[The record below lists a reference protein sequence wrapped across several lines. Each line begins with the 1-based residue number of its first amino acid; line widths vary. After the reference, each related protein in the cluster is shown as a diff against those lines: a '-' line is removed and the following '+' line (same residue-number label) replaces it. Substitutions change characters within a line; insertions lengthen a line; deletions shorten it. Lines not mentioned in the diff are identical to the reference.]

1 MTTEN
6 LTRPADNLARDEHA
20 LFMVKGM
27 LTKFMRMLFPLE
39 FRIDSL
45 PESTAI
51 LPFHY
56 PLLYGG
62 MIYLPERVGG
72 IGGVESARDYYV
84 LTAAHLAARHEF
96 GTFDL
101 KLADLPG
108 CDERAETGIEA
119 LDSFVASFEDEAL
132 ASALLRLCESARID
146 ATLRARYRGLEVR
159 AARMNDTLAAT
170 LAPHSLSTMLVK
182 ASYGLGED
190 LNDNSDGADV
200 AAHSFIH
207 RAGQFFAP
215 LREPDAT
222 ILDSAHQVTA
232 MYEWLQEL
240 MRAAREAAKDNLLG
254 DRASQMRNDLIG
266 GTRATEMGDADSGD
280 GDDQEGGMGETDQ
293 NVRMET
299 AGKSKGKGGRPIT
312 PEQLRKLLE
321 SGAQIKPSDGQG
333 GAEGE
338 GMYLT
343 QLFGKDSDEYQDL
356 REQLGELGNLPSAG
370 RLMLGR
376 GRQDSYYAYDEWD
389 YVMADYRR
397 NWCRLR
403 EIHLDGDN
411 GDFFANTLTRYGEVL
426 PQVRRHFQRIRP
438 ASYRMVRGLED
449 GDEIDFDR
457 TIESR
462 VAVRMGEVPDG
473 RVYRARKK
481 EARDVATLFLLDMSA
496 STDEPI
502 HREIRKFSDDDKDDN
517 DDWMKAWQR
526 RPQSPQRP
534 RRIIDV
540 NKEALVIMAQSLE
553 EIGDSYAI
561 MGFSGHGRDNVEFYV
576 IKEFDQ
582 ELTDEVKARVG
593 AVEPK
598 RSTRMGA
605 AIRHVREKFKDV
617 ASRAKHVILLSDGFP
632 QDFDYGHDRRSN
644 AYGIQDTMVAL
655 KELEMAGVLPFCI
668 TVDRTGHDYLRQ
680 MCSAS
685 RYLIIED
692 IASLPRQLP
701 KIYEQVVRW

>member
-1 MTTEN
+1 MTT
-6 LTRPADNLARDEHA
+6 DNVARDEHA

-45 PESTAI
+45 PESGAI

-62 MIYLPERVGG
+62 MIYLPERVNG
-72 IGGVESARDYYV
+72 IGGADAARDYYV
-84 LTAAHLAARHEF
+84 LTAAHLAGRHEF

-108 CDERAETGIEA
+108 FDDRAETGLEA
-119 LDSFVASFEDEAL
+119 LDSYVASFDDPAL
-132 ASALLRLCESARID
+132 AGALLRLCEAARID
-146 ATLRARYRGLEVR
+146 SILRGRYRGLDRR
-159 AARMNDTLAAT
+159 AAHMNDTLAAT
-170 LAPHSLSTMLVK
+170 LAPQALSTLLVK
-182 ASYGLGED
+182 ASYGIGD
-190 LNDNSDGADV
+190 DAADSPMDSAD
-200 AAHSFIH
+200 AAARSFIH
-207 RAGQFFAP
+207 RAGLFFVP
-215 LREPDAT
+215 LREPEAT
-222 ILDSAHQVTA
+222 ILDSAHQVAA
-232 MYEWLQEL
+232 MYDWLQAL
-240 MRAAREAAKDNLLG
+240 MRAAREAADGNPLG
-254 DRASQMRNDLIG
+254 DRASQMRNDLIA
-266 GTRATEMGDADSGD
+266 GTRATDMGDVDGGEDDDSGGD
-280 GDDQEGGMGETDQ
+280 GGETDQ
-293 NVRMET
+293 QIQME
-299 AGKSKGKGGRPIT
+299 ARGQSKRKGGRALSA
-312 PEQLRKLLE
+312 EELRKLIE
-321 SGAQIKPSDGQG
+321 QGAQLKPSEGQG

-343 QLFGKDSDEYQDL
+343 QLFNKESNEYEQL
-356 REQLGELGNLPSAG
+356 RDQLGELGNLPSAG

-403 EIHLDGDN
+403 EIQLDGDN
-411 GDFFANTLTRYGEVL
+411 GDFFANTLARYSDVL

-462 VAVRMGEVPDG
+462 VARRMGEVPDN

-502 HREIRKFSDDDKDDN
+502 HREMRKATEDDPDN

-553 EIGDSYAI
+553 EIGDAYSI

-582 ELTDEVKARVG
+582 ELSDEVKARVG

-617 ASRAKHVILLSDGFP
+617 SSRAKHVILLSDGFP

-680 MCSAS
+680 MCSPQ
-685 RYLIIED
+685 RYLVIDD
-692 IASLPRQLP
+692 ITSLPRQLP